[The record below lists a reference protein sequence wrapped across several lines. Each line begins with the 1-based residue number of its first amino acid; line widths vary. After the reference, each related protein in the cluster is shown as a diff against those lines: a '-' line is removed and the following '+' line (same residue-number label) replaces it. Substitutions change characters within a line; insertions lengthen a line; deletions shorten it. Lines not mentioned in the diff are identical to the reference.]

1 MKRILAALAIILGA
15 TLTVSGCSTAEPMQ
29 LGENAVI
36 IDVRTPDE
44 YAAGHLEGAL
54 NIDVQSANFDSLV
67 MTQPLDGEY
76 VLYCRSGNRSAQ
88 ATSRMQSM
96 GFTDVTDAGS
106 MQNASSA
113 TGLPIVQ

>member
-1 MKRILAALAIILGA
+1 MKRILATLGLVVGA
-15 TLTVSGCSTAEPMQ
+15 TLSLAGCTTAAPIQVGAET
-29 LGENAVI
+29 VI
-36 IDVRTPDE
+36 IDVRTPEE

-54 NIDVQSANFDSLV
+54 NIDVQSPNFDSLIA
-67 MTQPLDGEY
+67 TQPVDGEY

-88 ATSRMQSM
+88 ATARMQSL
-96 GFTDVTDAGS
+96 GFTSVTDAGS